1 MRKFIHKNQ
10 LILHL
15 CLMILVLFILFPIFW
30 VFISS
35 LKSQSDFLGGYFWP
49 QGRWHFEN
57 YWYAFAGEEG
67 ILRYYINSFL
77 FTFFSVTL
85 GIFIA
90 TLAGYAL
97 TRMGFKYGPV
107 IFIMF
112 LVVLMLPP
120 QISLVPLFRIFQK
133 LDLLYT
139 PTSLFLPYVFAAV
152 PLSLFLTYGYFR
164 ALPKELDEAAIMDGA
179 NHWQIY
185 RLVTL
190 PMSKPILATAVIIS
204 ATGVWNEYLLAS
216 VFMRGSAFETLP
228 VAIVRMTQN
237 RMISNYPLDFATSI
251 LAFMPLIILFIFMQR
266 FFIKGIS
273 GGAIKG

>member
-1 MRKFIHKNQ
+1 MRDFMRKHQ
-10 LILHL
+10 LMLHVT
-15 CLMILVLFILFPIFW
+15 LMILALLVLFPIFW

-35 LKSQSDFLGGYFWP
+35 LKSQSDFLSGYFWP
-49 QGRWHFEN
+49 QKTWHIEN
-57 YWYAFAGEEG
+57 YWKAFAGEEG
-67 ILRYYINSFL
+67 IIRYYLNSIC
-77 FTFFSVTL
+77 FTVISV
-85 GIFIA
+85 GIGLFIA

-107 IFIMF
+107 IFMMF

-120 QISLVPLFRIFQK
+120 QISLVPLFRIFQS

-139 PTSLFLPYVFAAV
+139 PFSLLLPYIFAAV

-185 RLVTL
+185 RLIIL
-190 PMSKPILATAVIIS
+190 PISKPVLATAVIIS

-216 VFMRGSAFETLP
+216 IFMRGSTFETLP
-228 VAIVRMTQN
+228 VAVVRITQN
-237 RMISNYPLDFATSI
+237 RLIPNYPLDFATSI

>member
-1 MRKFIHKNQ
+1 MRYCIQKHQ

-15 CLMILVLFILFPIFW
+15 VLMILVLFILFPIFW
-30 VFISS
+30 VLISS
-35 LKSQSDFLGGYFWP
+35 LKSQSDFLSGYFWP
-49 QGRWHFEN
+49 QNAWHVEN
-57 YWYAFAGEEG
+57 YWKAFAGKEG
-67 ILRYYINSFL
+67 IIRYYINSTL
-77 FTFFSVTL
+77 FTFFSVSL
-85 GIFIA
+85 GLFFA

-107 IFIMF
+107 IFVMF

-120 QISLVPLFRIFQK
+120 QISLVPLFRIFQS
-133 LDLLYT
+133 LNLLYT
-139 PTSLFLPYVFAAV
+139 PLSLLLPYIFAAV
-152 PLSLFLTYGYFR
+152 PLSLFLTYGYFK

-185 RLVTL
+185 RLIIM
-190 PMSKPILATAVIIS
+190 PMSKPVLATAVIIS

-216 VFMRGSAFETLP
+216 IFMRAGQFETLP
-228 VAIVRMTQN
+228 VAIVRITQN
-237 RMISNYPLDFATSI
+237 RLIPNYPLDFATSI

-266 FFIKGIS
+266 FFIRGIS

>member
-1 MRKFIHKNQ
+1 
-10 LILHL
+10 
-15 CLMILVLFILFPIFW
+15 
-30 VFISS
+30 
-35 LKSQSDFLGGYFWP
+35 
-49 QGRWHFEN
+49 
-57 YWYAFAGEEG
+57 
-67 ILRYYINSFL
+67 
-77 FTFFSVTL
+77 
-85 GIFIA
+85 
-90 TLAGYAL
+90 
-97 TRMGFKYGPV
+97 MGFKYGPV